1 MEILIAL
8 AITLAIVFG
17 VSNIIFPEKKSDNS
31 LTGNIDKKEGLV
43 DGFGTKKEAFA
54 DLRKAVK
61 IVIIGVISWAIY
73 AYFAGLFE
81 SRDDKRLEHSV
92 FVAGLAIAS
101 ALGLLGRR

>member
-8 AITLAIVFG
+8 AITVAIVFG

-31 LTGNIDKKEGLV
+31 LAGNNDKKEGFV

-54 DLRKAVK
+54 DIRKAV
-61 IVIIGVISWAIY
+61 IMVIIGVITWATY
-73 AYFAGLFE
+73 AYLAGLFE
-81 SRDDKRLEHSV
+81 SRDDKRLEKSV
-92 FVAGLAIAS
+92 YMACLAIAS